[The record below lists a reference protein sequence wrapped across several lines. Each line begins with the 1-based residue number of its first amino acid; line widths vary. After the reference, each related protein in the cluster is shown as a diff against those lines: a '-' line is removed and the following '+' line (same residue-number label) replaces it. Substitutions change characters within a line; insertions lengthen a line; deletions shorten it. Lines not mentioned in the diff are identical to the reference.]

1 MKINWNEYL
10 TTNRDVLG
18 GKIHIKNTRIGVD
31 IVLERLSVGD
41 TIDQIIESYPHLS
54 KQQILACIEYA
65 LQSVRNE
72 NIYEFA

>member
-54 KQQILACIEYA
+54 KQQILACIEFA